1 MSRLYRN
8 FYDLVIESL
17 VPKESSDNFI
27 LIIDTLNERLKRFF
41 INHFN
46 IQEQADI
53 VEEIYEEMRLNFPKY
68 LTKQFSSL

>member
-1 MSRLYRN
+1 M
-8 FYDLVIESL
+8 FYQN
-17 VPKESSDNFI
+17 KE
-27 LIIDTLNERLKRFF
+27 
-41 INHFN
+41 FN